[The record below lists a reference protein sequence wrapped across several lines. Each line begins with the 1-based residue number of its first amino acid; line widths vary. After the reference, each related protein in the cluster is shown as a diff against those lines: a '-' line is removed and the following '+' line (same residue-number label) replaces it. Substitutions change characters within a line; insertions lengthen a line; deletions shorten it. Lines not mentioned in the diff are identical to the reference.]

1 MYIYTGLA
9 SLRLHDTIS
18 SMMFSSKFAAAD
30 ELVWCDC
37 SYHKKQQGQIKR
49 FVYVIFRAFPRKLEL
64 SGATCG
70 FVVNYF
76 CGTLT

>member
-1 MYIYTGLA
+1 MARAGIKT
-9 SLRLHDTIS
+9 RC
-18 SMMFSSKFAAAD
+18 
-30 ELVWCDC
+30 ELCYNYYNYVFILWLVLVL
-37 SYHKKQQGQIKR
+37 KLG
-49 FVYVIFRAFPRKLEL
+49 VNYVITITTIRAFPRKLEL

>member
-1 MYIYTGLA
+1 MFRVLICQEVYYFMCLYMCVYYVKRVDMSRSLLFHVFIYIYVC
-9 SLRLHDTIS
+9 TI
-18 SMMFSSKFAAAD
+18 
-30 ELVWCDC
+30 
-37 SYHKKQQGQIKR
+37 
-49 FVYVIFRAFPRKLEL
+49 RAFPRKLEL

>member
-1 MYIYTGLA
+1 MVVQSEHTP
-9 SLRLHDTIS
+9 
-18 SMMFSSKFAAAD
+18 
-30 ELVWCDC
+30 
-37 SYHKKQQGQIKR
+37 KR
-49 FVYVIFRAFPRKLEL
+49 KESIEYRVFPRKLEL